1 MIWLIHKDVF
11 WHFKPFSNHF
21 IGLKRYF
28 FGFFDENLTIPLR
41 KSLTRKNVFDFFFQN
56 FFDENFFFE
65 EMIWLNHNDIFWHF
79 KPFSNYF
86 IRLKRYFFGYSVR
99 KTKKSIFLNTFV
111 NKKFEF
117 YKFSF
122 PPYKWEKVLF
132 SVIFPSKI
140 NDFHRL
146 KIKIYF

>member
-1 MIWLIHKDVF
+1 MIDSQRCFLTFQTI
-11 WHFKPFSNHF
+11 FKPFYWVKTVFFRIFRWKSNNS
-21 IGLKRYF
+21 IKEILNEKKF
-28 FGFFDENLTIPLR
+28 FRL
-41 KSLTRKNVFDFFFQN
+41 FFQN
-56 FFDENFFFE
+56 FFDENLFFE

-79 KPFSNYF
+79 KLFSTYF

-99 KTKKSIFLNTFV
+99 KSKKSIFLNTFFH
-111 NKKFEF
+111 KQFEF
-117 YKFSF
+117 YKLTF

-140 NDFHRL
+140 NHFHRL